1 MLTLTAEPAAPVGNE
16 PMDQTELAAEA
27 RRLKA
32 ERRALILAHFYQRP
46 EIQDLADFVGDSLG
60 LSQQAAGADNDLIVF
75 CGVHFMAE
83 SAAILSP
90 QKTVILPEPKAGCP
104 MADMVTPEALREMKA
119 RHPGVPVVAYVNTS
133 AAVKAESDICC
144 TSRNAVRVVETLA
157 SDTVIFI
164 PDKNLAHYV
173 QTQTRKK
180 IIAWPG
186 FCPTHN
192 RIKAEDVRQM
202 KESHPGAPVVVHP
215 EADPAVIELADKV
228 FSTEGM
234 RRFVRES
241 PATEFI
247 IGTEMG
253 ILHALQKDRP
263 DASFYF
269 PSGDEQICPN
279 MKSTTLRK
287 LVLALERGEPR
298 ITVPE
303 DVRLRAKRAL
313 DRMLAVQ

>member
-1 MLTLTAEPAAPVGNE
+1 MTAEPAAPTE
-16 PMDQTELAAEA
+16 QKLMDQAELTAEA

-32 ERRALILAHFYQRP
+32 ERRALIIAHLYQRP

-60 LSQQAAGADNDLIVF
+60 LSQQAAATDNDLIVF

-104 MADMVTPEALREMKA
+104 MADMVTPDALREMKA
-119 RHPGVPVVAYVNTS
+119 KYPGVPVVAYVNTS

-144 TSRNAVRVVETLA
+144 TSRNAVKIVEA
-157 SDTVIFI
+157 VEGDTVIFI
-164 PDKNLAHYV
+164 PDRNLSHYV

-180 IIAWPG
+180 VIPWPG
-186 FCPTHN
+186 FCPTHD
-192 RIKAEDVRQM
+192 RIKVDDLRRM
-202 KESHPGAPVVVHP
+202 KESHPEAVVLVHP
-215 EADPAVIELADKV
+215 ETDQAIVDLADKV

-241 PATEFI
+241 PAKEFI

-287 LVLALERGEPR
+287 LVVALERLEPR
-298 ITVPE
+298 VTVPE
-303 DVRLRAKRAL
+303 DIRLRAKRAL

>member
-1 MLTLTAEPAAPVGNE
+1 
-16 PMDQTELAAEA
+16 MDQSELVAEA
-27 RRLKA
+27 KRLKA
-32 ERRALILAHFYQRP
+32 ETRALILAHLYQRP
-46 EIQDLADFVGDSLG
+46 EIQNLADFVGDSLG
-60 LSQQAAGADNDLIVF
+60 LSQQAAATDNDLIVF

-104 MADMVTPEALREMKA
+104 MAEMVTPEGLREMKA
-119 RHPGVPVVAYVNTS
+119 KYPGVPVVAYVNTS

-144 TSRNAVRVVETLA
+144 TSRNAVKVVEA
-157 SDTVIFI
+157 VDAEAVIFI
-164 PDKNLAHYV
+164 PDRNLAAYV
-173 QTQTRKK
+173 QSKTKKK
-180 IIAWPG
+180 IIPWPG

-192 RIKAEDVRQM
+192 RIKPQDLTRM
-202 KESHPGAPVVVHP
+202 KEAHPGAIVLVHP
-215 EADPAVIELADKV
+215 ETDQAIVAQADQI

-241 PATEFI
+241 PAKEFI

-253 ILHALQKDRP
+253 ILHALQRDRP

-279 MKSTTLRK
+279 MKSTTVRK
-287 LVLALERGEPR
+287 LVLALERRGPVV
-298 ITVPE
+298 TVSE
-303 DVRLRAKRAL
+303 DIRLKAKRAL
-313 DRMLAVQ
+313 DRMLAIQ